1 MGFLWKACWY
11 LFWMSMFAEN
21 SDFSEK
27 LSDKKIMLV
36 YLVWIAGSKII
47 QHKRQCRTGFK
58 SLYGL
63 KQEFGGLF

>member
-1 MGFLWKACWY
+1 
-11 LFWMSMFAEN
+11 MFAEN